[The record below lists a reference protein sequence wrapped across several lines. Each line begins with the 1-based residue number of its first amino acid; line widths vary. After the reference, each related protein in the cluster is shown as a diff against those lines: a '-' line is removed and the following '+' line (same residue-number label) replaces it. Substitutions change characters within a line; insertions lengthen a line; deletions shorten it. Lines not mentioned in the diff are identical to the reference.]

1 MILYIDENKKV
12 YAWISNENLHGRK
25 DEILSTNPHAVWV
38 YEEINYP
45 DETKQYEMYY
55 RDGEIVYVE
64 VVEPI
69 EPEPTQLDRIEANT
83 TALLGN
89 ESALDVLL
97 GVE

>member
-1 MILYIDENKKV
+1 MFI
-12 YAWISNENLHGRK
+12 YAELNENNICKAVSELAGEVIK
-25 DEILSTNPHAVWV
+25 DTMIPLETYNTSLLGKR
-38 YEEINYP
+38 YE
-45 DETKQYEMYY
+45 
-55 RDGEIVYVE
+55 DGEWVE
-64 VVEPI
+64 VPVEPI

>member
-1 MILYIDENKKV
+1 MSDKEFMK
-12 YAWISNENLHGRK
+12 
-25 DEILSTNPHAVWV
+25 
-38 YEEINYP
+38 YETES
-45 DETKQYEMYY
+45 
-55 RDGEIVYVE
+55 VE
-64 VVEPI
+64 VVEDGVIYIEETTYRVFAYGTREVACSVKYPKPSDDPI